1 MLDLTANSPWH
12 VTCLPWLWD
21 HRPEGARE
29 RAERGD
35 TMPMDNWYD
44 LAIRELSDLTDPGKE
59 MLAEAEQALPEPAPE
74 AEETPEPPPGRSP
87 QPS

>member
-1 MLDLTANSPWH
+1 MARGVPSCP
-12 VTCLPWLWD
+12 WD

-44 LAIRELSDLTDPGKE
+44 LAIRELSDLTDLAKE
-59 MLAEAEQALPEPAPE
+59 KLADN
-74 AEETPEPPPGRSP
+74 RCVR
-87 QPS
+87 

>member
-1 MLDLTANSPWH
+1 MLDLTAKGRWH
-12 VTCLPWLWD
+12 VVCLSRPWD
-21 HRPEGARE
+21 HRPEGAPE

-59 MLAEAEQALPEPAPE
+59 KLAESEWALPEPPE
-74 AEETPEPPPGRSP
+74 AEDDEIPEPPAAAPC
-87 QPS
+87 PS